1 MCHPLNLVVICS
13 VDICLL
19 LSVIHLVIYLL
30 YTVNTFIYNLFRN
43 VKTLSIANKLLKNSE
58 TIFFLNFYHNRTYLL
73 QIGLFIYF
81 FAVLLNQLRNA
92 SFSIRIF
99 TGFHEKLVKVYVL
112 LWRMDDE
119 KADPIESRGNMVVE
133 SSWKGVRIN
142 F

>member
-81 FAVLLNQLRNA
+81 FAVLLN
-92 SFSIRIF
+92 
-99 TGFHEKLVKVYVL
+99 
-112 LWRMDDE
+112 
-119 KADPIESRGNMVVE
+119 
-133 SSWKGVRIN
+133 
-142 F
+142 